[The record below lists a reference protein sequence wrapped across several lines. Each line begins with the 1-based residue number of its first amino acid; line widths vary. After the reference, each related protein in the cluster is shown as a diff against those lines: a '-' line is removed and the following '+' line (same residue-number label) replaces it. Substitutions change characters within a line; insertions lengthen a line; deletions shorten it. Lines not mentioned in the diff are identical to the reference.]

1 MKNKKGLSDVVT
13 IVLIILLALAAVGII
28 WAFIKPTIENTGS
41 GIDLSAQC
49 FNTEVKPTR
58 CLLEDTSDPPN
69 GIDKATVNIQ
79 LAKGEATMVKAII
92 EFNDGTTSVQEI
104 AAPEL
109 LGTTSITFTG
119 LTKTVTKAY
128 AAAVISD
135 DSGNTKTCDVSPTV
149 VQCTS
154 SP

>member
-49 FNTEVKPTR
+49 FNTEVKPMK
-58 CLLEDTSDPPN
+58 CLYNSTTDDVNVSVQLSKGKADKIKAVLEFD
-69 GIDKATVNIQ
+69 
-79 LAKGEATMVKAII
+79 
-92 EFNDGTTSVQEI
+92 DGTTLVGETSQPI
-104 AAPEL
+104 TL
-109 LGTTSITFTG
+109 LGTQQIGFSDVAG
-119 LTKTVTKAY
+119 NALKAS

-135 DSGNTKTCDVSPTV
+135 DNGNTKTCDVSPTV
-149 VQCTS
+149 IQCAS